1 MRELERGHPE
11 EIKVAVHPDGQPV
24 MTVFGIHH
32 HPQSFL
38 DELLSFSCLLAV
50 PTSFLILCIWT
61 SSLAVSP
68 LYSVI
73 GPDGRA
79 GVLGQLVGAQVEYKM
94 LMAFVEWVQVV
105 SPIFKSLLFWPGP
118 VGAII
123 CQDGQVKVLIGV

>member
-1 MRELERGHPE
+1 MGCGAARWQSRDESSVYGVGVYGPLLSYESPCQVRELERGHPE

-61 SSLAVSP
+61 SS
-68 LYSVI
+68 VI
-73 GPDGRA
+73 GPDGRV
-79 GVLGQLVGAQVEYKM
+79 GVWASLSVH
-94 LMAFVEWVQVV
+94 
-105 SPIFKSLLFWPGP
+105 KSSTR
-118 VGAII
+118 
-123 CQDGQVKVLIGV
+123 C